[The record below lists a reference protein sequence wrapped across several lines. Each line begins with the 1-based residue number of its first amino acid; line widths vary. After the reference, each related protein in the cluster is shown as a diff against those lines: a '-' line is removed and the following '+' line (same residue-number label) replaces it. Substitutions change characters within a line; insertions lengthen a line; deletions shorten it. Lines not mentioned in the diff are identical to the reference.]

1 MSEDVIEYE
10 KLIDKDSILSKN
22 DLFNFYKKFNS
33 DCEKFNHE
41 VFCKNDL
48 YNDVAKKN
56 VKDILRKLMR
66 NVNKLS
72 EDNSEDYNNID
83 KGNYINKRCIYLKY
97 WLYDIILANKI
108 DESNI
113 SRLFHE
119 LSQNK
124 GKVTS
129 IDKKC
134 EFYALKS
141 REIKDIKK
149 LYDYF
154 VYFDGYKFVKNIINE
169 KIFNN
174 RYLDY
179 LKGAIDV
186 YEKSEIECS
195 KNENTREYCSEFDE
209 YIKRFIDK
217 SVLYSLAEKISSED
231 VVTLIEKTLEH
242 KSSLLKPS
250 VQGVLEK
257 RVTTKYFLK
266 KIMKYNIY
274 IFY

>member
-1 MSEDVIEYE
+1 MSEDVIGYE

-174 RYLDY
+174 TYLDY

-231 VVTLIEKTLEH
+231 VVTLIEKTLEP

>member
-48 YNDVAKKN
+48 YNDVAKEN

-97 WLYDIILANKI
+97 WLYDIILANKF

-113 SRLFHE
+113 SSLFDEWSH
-119 LSQNK
+119 NK
-124 GKVTS
+124 DKVTS
-129 IDKKC
+129 NNLKC
-134 EFYALKS
+134 EIYKLS
-141 REIKDIKK
+141 LSEIKDIKK

-154 VYFDGYKFVKNIINE
+154 VFFDGYKFVKHIINE
-169 KIFNN
+169 KIYNN

-179 LKGAIDV
+179 IKGAIDV
-186 YEKSEIECS
+186 YEKTEIECS

-231 VVTLIEKTLEH
+231 VVTLIEKTLEP

>member
-10 KLIDKDSILSKN
+10 KLIDKDSILRKN
-22 DLFNFYKKFNS
+22 DLFNFYKKFNI

-41 VFCKNDL
+41 DFCKNDL

-97 WLYDIILANKI
+97 WLYDIILANKF

-174 RYLDY
+174 TYLDY

-231 VVTLIEKTLEH
+231 VVTLIEKTLEP

>member
-83 KGNYINKRCIYLKY
+83 KGNYINKRCIYSKY

-154 VYFDGYKFVKNIINE
+154 VYFDGYKFVRNIINE

-174 RYLDY
+174 TYLDY

-231 VVTLIEKTLEH
+231 VVTLIEKTLEP

>member
-97 WLYDIILANKI
+97 WLYDIILANKF

-113 SRLFHE
+113 SSLFHE

-129 IDKKC
+129 NNLKC
-134 EFYALKS
+134 EIYKLS
-141 REIKDIKK
+141 LSEIKDIKK

-154 VYFDGYKFVKNIINE
+154 VFFDGYKFVKHIINE
-169 KIFNN
+169 KIYNN

-179 LKGAIDV
+179 IKGAIDV
-186 YEKSEIECS
+186 YEKTEIECS

-231 VVTLIEKTLEH
+231 VVTLIEKTLEP